1 MRQPFSRSLFP
12 LATISLVNFLGVAM
26 LAAQAPQTTPPPTP
40 APARPARV
48 ARHDYPTR
56 PPGDPA
62 RIAHGKQIFSVNCSF
77 CHGSDARGGETGTN
91 LVRSELVLDDKDGEL
106 ITPVVQNGRLPK
118 GMPSFPLSA
127 ADISDIAQFIHS
139 QKLSSQAGPESAPI
153 DILVGDAAAGKAYF
167 NGEGKCSTC
176 HSVTGDLA
184 GIGSKY
190 DPKPLQNAIVA
201 GAASRGY
208 GPPGGATTVTVTLAS
223 GKQYSGRLVGRDA
236 FFVSLIDAEG
246 NRRTVPADAPGTQIV
261 AKNPLQAHIDMLATW
276 KDSDIHN
283 LTKYLSTIK

>member
-1 MRQPFSRSLFP
+1 VRQPFPRSFFL
-12 LATISLVNFLGVAM
+12 LTTISLAIPLGAAI
-26 LAAQAPQTTPPPTP
+26 LAAQAPQTAPPAKP

-91 LVRSELVLDDKDGEL
+91 LVRSELVLDDQNGEL

-153 DILVGDAAAGKAYF
+153 DILVGDATAGKAYF
-167 NGEGKCSTC
+167 EGKCGTC
-176 HSVTGDLA
+176 HSITGDLA

-190 DPKPLQNAIVA
+190 EPKPLQNAIVA
-201 GAASRGY
+201 GAAARGY
-208 GPPGGATTVTVTLAS
+208 GGPAGAITATVTLKS
-223 GKQYSGRLVGRDA
+223 GQQYSGRLVARDA

-246 NRRTVPADAPGTQIV
+246 NRRTLPADAPGTQITV
-261 AKNPLQAHIDMLATW
+261 KNPLQAHIDMLATW

-283 LTKYLSTIK
+283 VTKYLSTIK